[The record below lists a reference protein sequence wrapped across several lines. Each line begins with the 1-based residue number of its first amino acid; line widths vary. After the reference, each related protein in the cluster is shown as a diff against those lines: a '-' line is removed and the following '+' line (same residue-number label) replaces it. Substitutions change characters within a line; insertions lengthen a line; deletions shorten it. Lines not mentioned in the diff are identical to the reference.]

1 MKRGDR
7 IFILV
12 ILLLL
17 SGGAMSPLYP
27 EGREKEGSSGCISYL
42 VIKGESNVNRF
53 SFTFRNPTPDEVTG
67 RGYRTP
73 GKVTEMLIPVREFEA
88 SNPHMYNDFL
98 LQMQESKYPYI
109 SIRFTP
115 TGPEKQSDLIKYSK
129 RNVLITLAGVTRE
142 YAIDCELVSCG
153 NSYTIRGSETLR
165 LTDFHIPPPEKLRG
179 LIKVRDEITVSFS
192 IMFNFT
198 PENSFAVSQ

>member
-1 MKRGDR
+1 M
-7 IFILV
+7 V

-27 EGREKEGSSGCISYL
+27 EGNERAGSSGCISYL

-53 SFTFRNPTPDEVTG
+53 SFTFRNPTPGDGTG
-67 RGYRTP
+67 QGYRTP
-73 GKVTEMLIPVREFEA
+73 EKATEMLIPVREFEA

-98 LQMQESKYPYI
+98 RQMQESKYPYI

-115 TGPEKQSDLIKYSK
+115 SGPEKQSDLLQHSK

-153 NSYTIRGSETLR
+153 NNYIIKGSETLR
-165 LTDFHIPPPEKLRG
+165 LTDFHIPPPEKLNG

-198 PENSFAVSQ
+198 PENSFAVSR